1 MPEVV
6 IKIPEDLK
14 LFADIPDVELS
25 LFVNRL
31 LKEKL
36 ERIER
41 LKKGL
46 QKSELTEKKAD
57 ELADKIS
64 EGLSKRYVE
73 LYG

>member
-6 IKIPEDLK
+6 VKIPEDLK

-46 QKSELTEKKAD
+46 QKSELAEKKAD